1 MSGDSVQRS
10 SNESLI
16 RLGTLMKESG
26 ISRLADLTELDR
38 IGIPVWTAIRP
49 LGRSLSTCQGKGMT
63 DEEAQ
68 LSCVGE
74 AIETWRLE
82 SMASTDYGSNVK
94 AVDLDGCEIKLENP
108 SLIDAISLDLRTSR
122 IKNNSIFRNTNGVGS
137 NWDVKLAVEHAFNEI
152 VERKSINEWKLR
164 SPKQCFEKLISI
176 SYLMGKNIKIDFL
189 LNSLH
194 AADVLITLWDL
205 SIDSSITVIL
215 CVLGDQNPQYIPQL
229 SEGTGCSSSPIK
241 AIERAILEAAQSRLT
256 LISGSRDDLSH
267 HFYTQYHIF
276 INKRDNPP
284 AGIWKPCLQAK
295 DYVISDLL
303 SKITNNK
310 LNPDDLLILKLNNGC
325 NNYTTIKIHH
335 PSLLAPTRNIYV

>member
-1 MSGDSVQRS
+1 MSDSSVQKPI
-10 SNESLI
+10 NDSLS
-16 RLGTLMKESG
+16 RFGTLITESG

-63 DEEAQ
+63 NEEAQ

-82 SMASTDYGSNVK
+82 EMASTDYGVNVK
-94 AVDLDGCEIKLENP
+94 AVDLDGCEIELENP
-108 SLIDAISLDLRTSR
+108 CLIDAISLDLRASS
-122 IKNNSIFRNTNGVGS
+122 IKKNSNLRNTNGVGS

-152 VERKSINEWKLR
+152 VERKSIDEWKLR
-164 SPKQCFEKLISI
+164 SPTQCFEKLISI
-176 SYLMGKNIKIDFL
+176 SYLMGLNEKIDFL

-194 AADVLITLWDL
+194 AADVLMTLWDL
-205 SIDSSITVIL
+205 SIDSTISVIL
-215 CVLGDQNPQYIPQL
+215 CVLGDRNPQYIPQL
-229 SEGTGCSSSPIK
+229 AEGTGCSSCPIK
-241 AIERAILEAAQSRLT
+241 AIQRSILEAAQSRLT

-267 HFYTQYHIF
+267 HFYTQYNKF
-276 INKRDNPP
+276 INKRDDPP
-284 AGIWKPCLQAK
+284 VGVWKPCLQIK
-295 DYVISDLL
+295 DYDTSNLL
-303 SKITNNK
+303 STISNNK

-335 PSLLAPTRNIYV
+335 PAFLTPSRYIYE